1 MTSPQLHHLDPGES
15 IEQTQA
21 PAITSMERLM
31 VADEAGW
38 LDYWMSTDLRDPV
51 VRQTLL
57 DIFGPNVP
65 LPADDGQYY
74 LVSVHSKAGQRPV
87 LLPEGP
93 AVWYFV
99 LGLATMNGTAEQC
112 QQVAVR
118 PGVLPLGGEK

>member
-1 MTSPQLHHLDPGES
+1 MTSPQLHNPDQADS
-15 IEQTQA
+15 VEQTQA
-21 PAITSMERLM
+21 PALTSMERLM
-31 VADEAGW
+31 VADEVGW

-51 VRQTLL
+51 VRQSLL
-57 DIFGPNVP
+57 DIFGPDAV

-99 LGLATMNGTAEQC
+99 LGLAIMNGTAEQC
-112 QQVAVR
+112 QRVAVR
-118 PGVLPLGGEK
+118 PGVLPLGGQK